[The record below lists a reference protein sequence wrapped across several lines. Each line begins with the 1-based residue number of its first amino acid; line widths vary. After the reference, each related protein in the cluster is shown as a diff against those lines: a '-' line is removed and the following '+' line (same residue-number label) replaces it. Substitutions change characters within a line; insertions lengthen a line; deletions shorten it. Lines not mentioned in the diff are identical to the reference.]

1 MIIHLPVL
9 QFQRS
14 PFLTD
19 TAEKMVRR
27 NIVDTIPPL
36 YCKVAIFT
44 LLLLKVDNKCAEKGR
59 VSYFYSQIRGT
70 QKHDTRD
77 LLMQIG
83 LLDQEGFIIAIE
95 YWLLL
100 LIISMLS
107 VSLSVVSSKK
117 FRVSMMTNTQE
128 KQSPLSIAAN
138 HISIRIS

>member
-1 MIIHLPVL
+1 
-9 QFQRS
+9 
-14 PFLTD
+14 
-19 TAEKMVRR
+19 
-27 NIVDTIPPL
+27 
-36 YCKVAIFT
+36 
-44 LLLLKVDNKCAEKGR
+44 
-59 VSYFYSQIRGT
+59 
-70 QKHDTRD
+70 
-77 LLMQIG
+77 MQIG

>member
-1 MIIHLPVL
+1 
-9 QFQRS
+9 
-14 PFLTD
+14 
-19 TAEKMVRR
+19 
-27 NIVDTIPPL
+27 
-36 YCKVAIFT
+36 
-44 LLLLKVDNKCAEKGR
+44 
-59 VSYFYSQIRGT
+59 
-70 QKHDTRD
+70 
-77 LLMQIG
+77 MQIG

-117 FRVSMMTNTQE
+117 FRVSMMTNTKE